1 MRVCAVSAADRMRT
15 SPGFWLACSVIFTV
29 NALLSAARDDWLMAI
44 LQTLTGVL
52 ASTAALV
59 ESSQGRSNDAESPRD
74 RAAR

>member
-1 MRVCAVSAADRMRT
+1 MSAADRVRT

-29 NALLSAARDDWLMAI
+29 NALLSAARGDWVMAI

-52 ASTAALV
+52 ASTTALV
-59 ESSQGRSNDAESPRD
+59 ESGRPGGTRAEPPRD

>member
-1 MRVCAVSAADRMRT
+1 MRAVDRVRT

-29 NALLSAARDDWLMAI
+29 NALLSAARDDWVMAI

-52 ASTAALV
+52 ASTTALV
-59 ESSQGRSNDAESPRD
+59 ERGHPGRARAEPPRD